1 MYRISELVRLDR
13 KLVHSNDLA
22 VLWGIS
28 SKNTLYTAIKRYV
41 KRGILIP
48 IYNGL
53 YSTVPILQL
62 DPRELGVAIIHKFA
76 YLSTESVLVQ
86 DGIIYQ
92 GTYGNTF
99 VTSVSEKITIGEISF
114 IYRKMKDQYL
124 NNRSG
129 LTEVS
134 NIFVASTER
143 AVADMLYFNPS
154 YHFDV
159 PDNIDWEKVNTIQ
172 REVGYL

>member
-28 SKNTLYTAIKRYV
+28 NKNTLYTTIKRYV
-41 KRGILIP
+41 KKGVFVP
-48 IYNGL
+48 VYNGL
-53 YSTVPILQL
+53 YSTVPISQL
-62 DPRELGVAIIHKFA
+62 DPRALGLAIVHKFA

-86 DGIIYQ
+86 AGVIYQ
-92 GTYGNTF
+92 AIYGYTF
-99 VTSVSEKITIGEISF
+99 VTSVSKKITIGEVSF
-114 IYRKMKDQYL
+114 IYRKMKDEYL

-143 AVADMLYFNPS
+143 AVADMLYFDPN

-159 PDNIDWEKVNTIQ
+159 PDDIDWKKVNAIQ
-172 REVGYL
+172 KEVGY